1 MSFTLLAVQ
10 TYHLLYHRLFFF
22 YASAHFYKL
31 IRLLPI
37 VSFPSAFSQFHVGK
51 DRLERGVFRRA
62 GIYAKLNLTATLMHV
77 TYAHLREVFSVLRAL
92 YAIVVLT
99 AREAIPHRL
108 HVGGNGGGCPVG
120 VAVVGDHAT

>member
-22 YASAHFYKL
+22 YAAHFYKL

-62 GIYAKLNLTATLMHV
+62 GIYAKLNLTASLMHV

-92 YAIVVLT
+92 NAIVILS
-99 AREAIPHRL
+99 ARESVPHCL
-108 HVGGNGGGCPVG
+108 HIGRNGSGSPIGISIVGN
-120 VAVVGDHAT
+120 HAS